1 MRLIPGTKLGA
12 YEIRE
17 AIGAGGMGEL
27 YRARDG
33 RLGRDVAIKVLQ
45 QELASDPER
54 LRRFGQEARAASA
67 LNHPN
72 IITVYDVGEHDGV
85 LFIAMEYVQG
95 KTLREILGEGPLALR
110 KLLELATQ
118 IAEGLSKAHAAH
130 IVHRDLKPENV
141 MVTEDGLVKVLDFGL
156 AKLRARSSNVD
167 SQMITVE
174 RLDTHEDVIVGTA
187 AYMSPE
193 QAERRELDGRSDIF
207 SFGSVLYE
215 MITGQKAFRGESTLS
230 TLSKILNEDPK
241 APSQLAP
248 ATPPEL
254 EKIVLRCLRKDPAR
268 RYQTMADL
276 KVALEDVAEEWGPQR
291 RKTPSRRRWAWVA
304 LPLLLLIAGV
314 FMWLALREPL
324 SVEPLRAVAL
334 TTFPGSELR
343 PTLSPEGDQVAFM
356 WTGPK
361 QDNPDIYVQ
370 RIGSA
375 GSPLRLTTDPG
386 DDYNPAW
393 SPDGRWIAFL
403 RLEQTPA
410 AARGL
415 WLIPPL
421 GGAERKVGE
430 VRVRIF
436 GTYETPGF
444 LAWCPDSTCLVVTDS
459 QGEGT
464 PDALFVV
471 SLETGEKRQLT
482 NPPTPFLGDTQ
493 PAVSPDGRWLAFR
506 RVPGPGAGELHL
518 LPLGRDLT
526 ARGEPKRA
534 TLGELDAGYPAWMPD
549 GMEILFSTGSR
560 TGMGLFRVGLSSDKT
575 PERLPFAEED
585 GQMPVVTRALG
596 SETPR
601 LVYVRS
607 SMDRN
612 IWRVETSAPGVPA
625 SSPPMVAISST
636 RNDFVGDISPDRRRV
651 AFGSNRSGQPEI
663 WLADPDGS
671 NAAQLTSLGAVTAAP
686 RWSPDGGLIAF
697 QSNLDGQFEIYVI
710 PVSSGKLR
718 RITIHSGSD
727 HLPSFSK
734 DGQSIYFGS
743 NRTGGW
749 QIWKVPVR
757 GGDAVQVT
765 QEGGLAALESSDGTQ
780 LYYRVPGS
788 PSRLSRVPVS
798 GGTEVKLVEGEIFPG
813 FAVVEKGIYFVEW
826 LSGEACL
833 RFFDFAAERSTTVAR
848 NLGADSSPLTATP
861 DGRTIL
867 YTRLDSSGDDLMLV
881 ENFR

>member
-1 MRLIPGTKLGA
+1 MRLIPGTRLGA
-12 YEIRE
+12 YEICE

-27 YRARDG
+27 YRARDS
-33 RLGRDVAIKVLQ
+33 RLGRDVAIKVLRE
-45 QELASDPER
+45 ELASDPER

-72 IITVYDVGEHDGV
+72 IITVYDIGEQNGV
-85 LFIAMEYVQG
+85 CFIAMEYVQG
-95 KTLREILGEGPLALR
+95 RTLRELLGEELLPVR

-141 MVTEDGLVKVLDFGL
+141 MVTENSLVKILDFGL
-156 AKLRARSSNVD
+156 AKLRARSSSID
-167 SQMITVE
+167 SQMATVE

-193 QAERRELDGRSDIF
+193 QAERREIDGRSDIF

-215 MITGQKAFRGESTLS
+215 MITGQKAFRGDSTLS

-241 APSQLAP
+241 APSELVP

-254 EKIVLRCLRKDPAR
+254 EKIVSRCLRKDPAR

-276 KVALEDVAEEWGPQR
+276 KVALEDVALEWGPQS
-291 RKTPSRRRWAWVA
+291 RKTSKARLTWVA
-304 LPLLLLIAGV
+304 LSAILGIAG
-314 FMWLALREPL
+314 FLAWRELRTPP
-324 SVEPLRAVAL
+324 SPDPLRAVAL

-343 PTLSPEGDQVAFM
+343 PSFSPDGNQVAFM
-356 WTGPK
+356 WDGPK
-361 QDNPDIYVQ
+361 QDNPDIYLQ
-370 RIGSA
+370 WIGSA
-375 GSPLRLTTDPG
+375 GSPLRLTSDAG
-386 DDYNPAW
+386 EDYNPAW

-403 RLEQTPA
+403 RLEETPA
-410 AARGL
+410 GERGVF
-415 WLIPPL
+415 LIPPL

-436 GTYETPGF
+436 GTYEIPGF
-444 LAWCPDSTCLVVTDS
+444 LAWCPDSACLVVTDS
-459 QGEGT
+459 PGEGK

-482 NPPTPFLGDTQ
+482 SPPLPSLGDTQ

-506 RVPGPGAGELHL
+506 RVPGPGAGELHV

-526 ARGEPKRA
+526 ARGEPQRA
-534 TLGELDAGYPAWMPD
+534 TLGELDAGYPAWMSD
-549 GMEILFSTGSR
+549 GSEILFSTGSR
-560 TGMGLFRVGLSSDKT
+560 TGMGLFRLAVSTDKT
-575 PERLPFAEED
+575 PERLPFVGED
-585 GQMPVVTRALG
+585 GQMPVVSRPRA

-607 SMDRN
+607 SLDLN
-612 IWRVETSAPGVPA
+612 IWRVETPAPGAPA
-625 SSPPMVAISST
+625 SSPPAVAVSST
-636 RNDFVGDISPDRRRV
+636 RNEYLGCFSPDGRRV
-651 AFGSNRSGQPEI
+651 AFASNRSGQSEI

-671 NAAQLTSLGAVTAAP
+671 NAVQLTSVGAVTAAP
-686 RWSPDGGLIAF
+686 RWSPDGGSIAF
-697 QSNLDGQFEIYVI
+697 QSNLEGQFEIYVI
-710 PVSSGKLR
+710 PASGGKLR

-727 HLPSFSK
+727 HVPSFSR

-749 QIWKVPVR
+749 QIWKVPVN

-765 QEGGLAALESSDGTQ
+765 GEGGLAALESSDGTQ

-788 PSRLSRVPVS
+788 PSGLWRVPTS
-798 GGTEVKLVEGEIFPG
+798 GGTEVKLLEGELSPG
-813 FAVVEKGIYFVEW
+813 FAVVEKGIYYIEW
-826 LSGEACL
+826 LAGEACL
-833 RFFDFAAERSTTVAR
+833 RFFDFAAERSTTVAP
-848 NLGADSSPLTATP
+848 NLGAVEGALAATH

-867 YTRLDSSGDDLMLV
+867 YTRRDSSGDDLMLV